1 MDTQQHSFRRA
12 DGSVLTI
19 RSTTGEGGVAVIEV
33 FEAAAPVVPA
43 LEPEDE

>member
-19 RSTTGEGGVAVIEV
+19 RSTTGEGVAVVEV
-33 FEAAAPVVPA
+33 FEAAAPVVLA
-43 LEPEDE
+43 LEPESDE